1 MQFLEFVLEAMK
13 IVLPLA
19 LWWHLTK
26 GMTPEQLIAFQTR
39 YDNGLAT
46 ILLGLFLIGFA
57 IFIVVTSFRKVP
69 PSSAPPKKEPAR

>member
-19 LWWHLTK
+19 LWWHLTR

-39 YDNGLAT
+39 YDNRLTT
-46 ILLGLFLIGFA
+46 IVLGLFLIGVA
-57 IFIVVTSFRKVP
+57 IFVAVTLFRKVP
-69 PSSAPPKKEPAR
+69 PSSAPPQKEPVQ